1 MLDKVA
7 IVTGGA
13 NGIGRECCLKLA
25 ETGAS
30 VIIADID
37 YTAAEMTA
45 KTITASGG
53 DAFSFYV
60 DMANVSEIKSMAAFA
75 IKQYGAIHILVN
87 NAGLLHTTAIEDI
100 TEEEWDKIN
109 SVNLKAVFFAC
120 QAVIP
125 YFKENRYGKIIN
137 ISSMAGRNGGI
148 AVGLAYSAS
157 KAGVIGLTKGLAAR
171 LARYQINV
179 NAICPGTTRTP
190 LWDGVPDEELRELES
205 KIPLGRLG
213 ETADIAGL
221 VRYLCSDE
229 ASFITGATIDINGGM
244 YIG

>member
-1 MLDKVA
+1 MLNRVA

-25 ETGAS
+25 ESGVS

-37 YTAAEMTA
+37 YAAAEKTA
-45 KTITASGG
+45 KTITSSGG
-53 DAFSFYV
+53 DAFPFYV
-60 DMANVSEIKSMAAFA
+60 DMANVSEIRSMAAFA
-75 IKQYGAIHILVN
+75 IKQYGAIHILIN

-125 YFKENRYGKIIN
+125 CFMENRCGKIIN
-137 ISSMAGRNGGI
+137 ISSMAGRNGGF
-148 AVGLAYSAS
+148 AVGLAYAAS

-171 LARYQINV
+171 LAQYQINV

-190 LWDGVPDEELRELES
+190 LWDGVPDEELRELER

-213 ETADIAGL
+213 ETTDIAGL

>member
-1 MLDKVA
+1 MLNRVA

-30 VIIADID
+30 VIVADID
-37 YTAAEMTA
+37 YTAAEKTA

-53 DAFSFYV
+53 DALPFCV
-60 DMANVSEIKSMAAFA
+60 DMANVSEIQSMAAFA

-87 NAGLLHTTAIEDI
+87 NAGILHTTAIEDI

-120 QAVIP
+120 QAVLP
-125 YFKENRYGKIIN
+125 CFKENRYGKIIN
-137 ISSMAGRNGGI
+137 ISSMAGRNGGF

-157 KAGVIGLTKGLAAR
+157 KAGVIGLTKGLAVR
-171 LARYQINV
+171 LARHQINV
-179 NAICPGTTRTP
+179 NAICPGTTRTS
-190 LWDGVPDEELRELES
+190 LWDGAPDEELRELER

-213 ETADIAGL
+213 ETTDIAGL
-221 VRYLCSDE
+221 VLYLCSDE
-229 ASFITGATIDINGGM
+229 ASFITGAAIDINGGM
-244 YIG
+244 YI